1 MLTLIGE
8 GNSCIYEETLASDV
22 GSYSRDMVMV
32 MVISVCEIHICVYA
46 CVCTLCTHSHGNMC
60 LFVRVCMYICVCV
73 RVCVYV
79 QDRNND
85 RERYVRVW
93 YEESG
98 KFVTA
103 EVLRRDRETYLVHL
117 ESSKG
122 HYTESLVDVDKC
134 STWLP
139 HDVIKKVREL
149 EIYTCNHA
157 GLCACDSRREECR
170 DETTVH
176 RILCLQLNGLCVC
189 VCEMRDEERE
199 EL

>member
-1 MLTLIGE
+1 M
-8 GNSCIYEETLASDV
+8 CIC
-22 GSYSRDMVMV
+22 M
-32 MVISVCEIHICVYA
+32 CVYA
-46 CVCTLCTHSHGNMC
+46 LYAFPWEYVFVCPCVYVYMCVCAC
-60 LFVRVCMYICVCV
+60 
-73 RVCVYV
+73 VCVYV